1 MNSFFALLRLSV
13 VNHFSLTSMRIKYVR
28 NRQKL
33 WEPLVIGFA
42 VISLAASLSSGV
54 FFLSRSLI
62 TSAPPGQADMGLTL
76 PILVSQVLALFM
88 GLFTLISLFYFSND
102 LETLVPL
109 PLKEKAILAS
119 KFSLANITEYLPVL
133 FIVIPAMIAYNQYVP
148 LGAVGWVSAVV
159 VFLLLPVLPLSIAGI
174 AVVTLMR
181 GLNRRHRDIMI
192 VLSSLILLAV
202 IMYVQFAFQSAMMN
216 EVDIDAILQNRVD
229 LVRLIGSAFPP
240 SVWATRA
247 ISRAGEGEGLINLA
261 YLVIS
266 SAIGVWA
273 FLSIGQRVFYGG
285 LIGGA
290 EHERK
295 NVAFTQQVLSKRA
308 TSTPVLKALFLREW
322 RLFLRVPIWVL
333 NGFVAVILVP
343 VMAMLPAFTG
353 GQGLD
358 ELANWAKNAPNGLV
372 AVTLIFAGMIAA
384 LSSLNTLASTSI
396 SREGKHL
403 WISRVLPVP
412 PRLQVMAKLLH
423 AGLASLI
430 IAVPISGLYFAL
442 FSPHILYVLA
452 AGLLGIAAGAM
463 PQLLGMLFD
472 IWHPFLTWTNPQHAV
487 KNNLNAV
494 TPLILMVPS
503 GLITYFAF
511 RALSGMLEGTGILL
525 ILITAH
531 LALAVVSFTILL
543 RLADT
548 WYQDLEITS

>member
-1 MNSFFALLRLSV
+1 MKTFLALLKLSI
-13 VNHFSLTSMRIKYVR
+13 VNYFGLTSMRIKYVR

-33 WEPLVIGFA
+33 WEPIVIAFA
-42 VISLAASLSSGV
+42 AITLIVSLSTGA
-54 FFLSRSLI
+54 FFLARGLI
-62 TSAPPGQADMGLTL
+62 MSAPPGQADMGLTL
-76 PILVSQVLALFM
+76 PILLTQVLALFM
-88 GLFTLISLFYFSND
+88 GLFALISIFYFSND

-109 PLKEKAILAS
+109 PLKEKAILGS
-119 KFSLANITEYLPVL
+119 KFSIANITEYLPAL
-133 FIVIPAMIAYNQYVP
+133 FIVIPAMIAYNQYIP
-148 LGAVGWVSAVV
+148 LGVAGWASAVV
-159 VFLLLPVLPLSIAGI
+159 VFLLLPIVPLSIAGI
-174 AVVTLMR
+174 IVVTLMR

-202 IMYVQFAFQSAMMN
+202 IMYVQFLFQSAVMN
-216 EVDIDAILQNRVD
+216 DVDIEAILQNRVD

-247 ISRAGEGEGLINLA
+247 ISRAGQTEGFVGLA
-261 YLVIS
+261 YLVFS
-266 SAIGVWA
+266 SALGVWA
-273 FLSIGQRVFYGG
+273 FLSVGQRVFYGG

-295 NVAFTQQVLSKRA
+295 NIAFTQQVLSKRA

-333 NGFVAVILVP
+333 NGFISVILIP
-343 VMAMLPAFTG
+343 LMAFFPAFTG
-353 GQGLD
+353 GQGLQ

-372 AVTLIFAGMIAA
+372 ASTLVFAGMIAA
-384 LSSLNTLASTSI
+384 LTSINTLASTSI

-403 WISRVLPVP
+403 WISRILPVQ
-412 PRLQVMAKLLH
+412 PRLQVIAKLMH

-430 IAVPISGLYFAL
+430 IAIPISGLFYYL
-442 FSPHILYVLA
+442 FRPQLMYVLS
-452 AGLLGIAAGAM
+452 AGILGLTVSAM

-503 GLITYFAF
+503 GVITYFSF
-511 RALSGMLEGTGILL
+511 RALSSALEGAGILL
-525 ILITAH
+525 VLTAAH
-531 LALAVVSFTILL
+531 LAIAAISFVILL
-543 RLADT
+543 RKADI
-548 WYQDLEITS
+548 WYEQLEITG